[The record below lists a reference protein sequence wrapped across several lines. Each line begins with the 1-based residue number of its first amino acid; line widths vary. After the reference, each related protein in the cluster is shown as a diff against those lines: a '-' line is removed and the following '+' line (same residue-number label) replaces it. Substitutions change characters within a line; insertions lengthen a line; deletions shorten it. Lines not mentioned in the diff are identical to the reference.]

1 MNINYP
7 FAQELIKD
15 PQGNIQ
21 KVVIDFD
28 DYQKMLEN
36 FEDNQLLAFMH
47 KVKDETP
54 LSHSEALVELEN

>member
-15 PQGNIQ
+15 SQGKIE

-28 DYQKMLEN
+28 DYQKILEN
-36 FEDNQLLAFMH
+36 FEDNQLLALMN
-47 KVKDETP
+47 KVKDEIP
-54 LSHSEALVELEN
+54 LSHSEALEALEH